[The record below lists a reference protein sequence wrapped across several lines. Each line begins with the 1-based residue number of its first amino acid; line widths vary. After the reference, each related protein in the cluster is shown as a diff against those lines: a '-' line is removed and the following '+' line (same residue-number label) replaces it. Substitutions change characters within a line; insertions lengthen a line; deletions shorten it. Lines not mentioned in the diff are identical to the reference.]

1 MLRKYFK
8 NYFGNLTRYKSLSLL
23 NIRGLGMAWSI
34 MRTYCSLGVILA
46 CLAVVACGT
55 GKQDP
60 ISRGQITLR
69 ANPGK
74 VCLPDRHPQYPN
86 FDLLITNNASREIKV
101 RKVSA
106 VVLEGAEVIEQRQVA
121 AQAAEMLGPGNTISA
136 SSEGM
141 LYNPLVFNSLKPGV
155 RIRYEVEFEGEGVPP
170 VSVTIE
176 PQPCFN
182 KSRLVLPLTGRV
194 MVGDGFDLYS
204 HHRRREYQHPYW
216 KEIGVF
222 DHADRFGLD
231 LMLVDAEGREFRGAG
246 KRNEDFFAW
255 GQPLRAPA
263 DGIVVS
269 VDNAQQDNTIIGK
282 ENLWTPAEDI
292 EKEPM
297 QGLGNHVLIDHGS
310 GEFSLLAHARAGSV
324 IVRKG
329 DRVRAGQVVAQVG
342 NSGSSLGPH
351 LHYEL
356 RTGWGIK
363 GITGMPAYFHDVTVV
378 GTGEKGKGVAL
389 NSGDIVIA
397 R

>member
-1 MLRKYFK
+1 
-8 NYFGNLTRYKSLSLL
+8 
-23 NIRGLGMAWSI
+23 
-34 MRTYCSLGVILA
+34 
-46 CLAVVACGT
+46 
-55 GKQDP
+55 
-60 ISRGQITLR
+60 
-69 ANPGK
+69 
-74 VCLPDRHPQYPN
+74 
-86 FDLLITNNASREIKV
+86 
-101 RKVSA
+101 
-106 VVLEGAEVIEQRQVA
+106 
-121 AQAAEMLGPGNTISA
+121 
-136 SSEGM
+136 M

-170 VSVTIE
+170 VSATVA

-182 KSRLVLPLTGRV
+182 KTRLVLPLTGRV
-194 MVGDGFDLYS
+194 AVSDGFDLYS

-231 LMLVDAEGREFRGAG
+231 LKLVDAEGREFKGTG

-263 DGIVVS
+263 DGVVVS
-269 VDNAQQDNTIIGK
+269 VDNAQQDNTVIGK
-282 ENLWTPAEDI
+282 ENLWTPADVET
-292 EKEPM
+292 EPM
-297 QGLGNHVLIDHGS
+297 QGLGNHVLIDHGG

-324 IVRKG
+324 TVRKG
-329 DRVRAGQVVAQVG
+329 DRVRAGQNVAQVG

-378 GTGEKGKGVAL
+378 STGETGNGKGVAL

>member
-1 MLRKYFK
+1 MLTEFQQEGLMRRLGS
-8 NYFGNLTRYKSLSLL
+8 FGV
-23 NIRGLGMAWSI
+23 M
-34 MRTYCSLGVILA
+34 VVFLA
-46 CLAVVACGT
+46 AVACGPSRE
-55 GKQDP
+55 DP
-60 ISRGQITLR
+60 IGPGKITLR

-86 FDLLITNNASREIKV
+86 FDLLITNQASREIKV

-106 VVLEGAEVIEQRQVA
+106 AVLQGAEVIEQRQVA
-121 AQAAEMLGPGNTISA
+121 AQGAELLAPGKTISA

-155 RIRYEVEFEGEGVPP
+155 RIRYEVEFEGEGVPA
-170 VSVTIE
+170 VSVTVA

-182 KSRLVLPLTGRV
+182 KTRLVLPVTGRV
-194 MVGDGFDLYS
+194 AVGDGFDLYS
-204 HHRRREYQHPYW
+204 HHRRREYLDPAW
-216 KEIGVF
+216 KSIGVF
-222 DHADRFGLD
+222 DHPDRFGLD
-231 LMLVDAEGREFRGAG
+231 LMLVDAEGRQFKGSG

-269 VDNAQQDNTIIGK
+269 VDNAQRDNTIIGK
-282 ENLWTPAEDI
+282 ENLWTPGDV

-297 QGLGNHVLIDHGS
+297 QGFGNHVLIDHGQ

-324 IVRKG
+324 NVRKG

-356 RTGWGIK
+356 RTGWGLK
-363 GITGMPAYFHDVTVV
+363 GITGIPAYFHDVTVV
-378 GTGEKGKGVAL
+378 GTGETGNGKGVAL
-389 NSGDIVIA
+389 DSGDIVIA
-397 R
+397 H

>member
-1 MLRKYFK
+1 MRR
-8 NYFGNLTRYKSLSLL
+8 FGSFGVTLSCF
-23 NIRGLGMAWSI
+23 A
-34 MRTYCSLGVILA
+34 A
-46 CLAVVACGT
+46 VACGPAT
-55 GKQDP
+55 QDP
-60 ISRGQITLR
+60 ISPGKITLR
-69 ANPGK
+69 ANPSK

-86 FDLLITNNASREIKV
+86 FDLLITNQASREIKV
-101 RKVSA
+101 KRVSA
-106 VVLEGAEVIEQRQVA
+106 AVLMGAEVIEQRQVA
-121 AQAAEMLGPGNTISA
+121 AQAAEMLGPGKTISA

-141 LYNPLVFNSLKPGV
+141 LYNPLVFNSLKTGV

-170 VSVTIE
+170 ASVTVA

-182 KSRLVLPLTGRV
+182 KTRLVLPVTGRV
-194 MVGDGFDLYS
+194 AVSDGFDLYS
-204 HHRRREYQHPYW
+204 HHRRREYQDPFW
-216 KEIGVF
+216 KQIGVF
-222 DHADRFGLD
+222 DHPDRFGLD
-231 LMLVDAEGREFRGAG
+231 LKLVDAEGREFKGTG

-269 VDNAQQDNTIIGK
+269 VDNAQQDNTVMGT
-282 ENLWTPAEDI
+282 ENLWTPGDVET
-292 EKEPM
+292 EPM
-297 QGLGNHVLIDHGS
+297 QGFGNHVLINHGQ

-324 IVRKG
+324 NVRKG

-356 RTGWGIK
+356 RTGWGLK

-378 GTGEKGKGVAL
+378 GTGETGNGKGVAL
-389 NSGDIVIA
+389 DSGDIAVA

>member
-1 MLRKYFK
+1 MRR
-8 NYFGNLTRYKSLSLL
+8 FGSF
-23 NIRGLGMAWSI
+23 
-34 MRTYCSLGVILA
+34 GVTLVFFVA
-46 CLAVVACGT
+46 VACGPSE
-55 GKQDP
+55 QDP
-60 ISRGQITLR
+60 IGPGKITLR

-86 FDLLITNNASREIKV
+86 FDLLIANRASREIKV

-106 VVLEGAEVIEQRQVA
+106 SVLQGAEVVEQRQVA
-121 AQAAEMLGPGNTISA
+121 AQAAELLGPGKTIAA

-141 LYNPLVFNSLKPGV
+141 LYNPLVFNSLRAGV

-170 VSVTIE
+170 VSVTIA
-176 PQPCFN
+176 PQPCSN
-182 KSRLVLPLTGRV
+182 KTRLVLPVTGRV
-194 MVGDGFDLYS
+194 AVSDGFDLYS
-204 HHRRREYQHPYW
+204 HHRRREYQDPFW

-222 DHADRFGLD
+222 DHPDRFGLD
-231 LMLVDAEGREFRGAG
+231 LKLVDAEGREFNGTG

-269 VDNAQQDNTIIGK
+269 VHNAQKDNTIIGT
-282 ENLWTPAEDI
+282 ENLWTPGDVET
-292 EKEPM
+292 EPM
-297 QGLGNHVLIDHGS
+297 QGFGNHVLIDHGQ

-324 IVRKG
+324 NVRKG
-329 DRVRAGQVVAQVG
+329 DRVRVGQVVAQVG

-356 RTGWGIK
+356 RTGWGLK

-378 GTGEKGKGVAL
+378 GTGETGNGKGVAL